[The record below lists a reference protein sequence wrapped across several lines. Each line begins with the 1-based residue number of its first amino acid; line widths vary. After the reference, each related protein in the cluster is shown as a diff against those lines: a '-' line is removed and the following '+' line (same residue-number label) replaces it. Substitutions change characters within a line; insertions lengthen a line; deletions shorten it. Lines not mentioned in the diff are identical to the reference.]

1 MGNINRCFRSGESS
15 ARYQQDEHAHG
26 SATPGSPHERDPYQ
40 PVASNNPALAG
51 LRPRVS
57 NAPVHQRG
65 VATNEAGLQAVLRE
79 AQQLSLEIAEQA
91 EHGDPGLQPIL
102 ESLNKTIR
110 KINGKLNGS
119 LGSRGPDEYR
129 SEIQQVRQ
137 DFNAFNEAAGGY
149 QGANFGYSGVL
160 HSGSFGGG
168 R

>member
-1 MGNINRCFRSGESS
+1 M
-15 ARYQQDEHAHG
+15 
-26 SATPGSPHERDPYQ
+26 
-40 PVASNNPALAG
+40 
-51 LRPRVS
+51 
-57 NAPVHQRG
+57 
-65 VATNEAGLQAVLRE
+65 ATNEAGLQAVLRE
-79 AQQLSLEIAEQA
+79 AQQLSREIAEQA

-129 SEIQQVRQ
+129 SEIQQVRR

-168 R
+168 AESFCRRRASVAVGAADRAGCPARSSAPRHARRMMRRSALRLSLQWVESPLPAEVCAGRRTAPRR